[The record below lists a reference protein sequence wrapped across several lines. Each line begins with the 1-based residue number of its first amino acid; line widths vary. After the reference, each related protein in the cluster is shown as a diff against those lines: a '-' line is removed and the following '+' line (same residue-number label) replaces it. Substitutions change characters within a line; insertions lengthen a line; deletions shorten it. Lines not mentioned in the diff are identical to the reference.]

1 MKHCILTALFSV
13 LSALLYLLLE
23 PLVSRLL
30 EVGDAK
36 GFMPVAFAM
45 LGVSTTRSRMR
56 RTLLVGCRVPVVLV
70 PWLGLCM
77 AWFVPHS
84 SLLGN
89 LCGLLVG
96 EACILS
102 EWGAL
107 RQRGIVVGRRC
118 CGSHCWGALAFPAL
132 NPHWFC
138 SCSSDPICVSPH
150 AAPPQCMQRTW
161 SSAGQRSPKVVLG
174 RTVRI
179 LQRKQFVHR
188 KGSVWLCQK

>member
-1 MKHCILTALFSV
+1 MLLCSVHRLITYIFIYEDLISLACGAVITWYFAGSFEKNVGTVKHCILTATFSV
-13 LSALLYLLLE
+13 LSALLYLFLQ

-56 RTLLVGCRVPVVLV
+56 RTLLLGYRVPVLLV
-70 PWLGLCM
+70 PWFGLCL

-102 EWGAL
+102 EWETLG
-107 RQRGIVVGRRC
+107 QSKIMVG
-118 CGSHCWGALAFPAL
+118 
-132 NPHWFC
+132 
-138 SCSSDPICVSPH
+138 
-150 AAPPQCMQRTW
+150 
-161 SSAGQRSPKVVLG
+161 SAVVL
-174 RTVRI
+174 TAVFPWT
-179 LQRKQFVHR
+179 LDLH
-188 KGSVWLCQK
+188 